1 MKGITLDAMR
11 NGSGAVGA
19 PRPEVVRRHVE
30 ILKRG
35 AAAIGEADVE
45 TMMSLVTDDFELHP
59 AIAGAFVGPTTYRGK
74 EGARRYLLDI
84 REVFEEFQFTPLSFS
99 AWRDYLVCPS
109 RATGH
114 GTASGVEI
122 DLEMTAVW
130 RVTNG
135 QIVWGATFFTLAEG
149 LEAIGAR
156 ADELQPVE

>member
-1 MKGITLDAMR
+1 VNGITLDGVR
-11 NGSGAVGA
+11 NGTGALGV
-19 PRPEVVRRHVE
+19 PPPDVLRRHVE

-35 AAAIGEADVE
+35 AAAIGQGDVG
-45 TMMSLVTDDFELHP
+45 TMMSLITDDFELHP

-74 EGARRYLLDI
+74 EGARQYLLDI
-84 REVFEEFQFTPLSFS
+84 QEVFEEFQFIPLGFGT
-99 AWRDYLVCPS
+99 WRDYLVCPS

-122 DLEMTAVW
+122 DLEMTAIW

>member
-1 MKGITLDAMR
+1 MR
-11 NGSGAVGA
+11 DGTDAVGV
-19 PRPEVVRRHVE
+19 PPPELVREHVE

-35 AAAIGEADVE
+35 AAAIGEGDLA

-74 EGARRYLLDI
+74 PGARRYVLDI
-84 REVFEEFQFTPLSFS
+84 KEVFEEFQFEPLSFS

-109 RATGH
+109 RVTGR

-122 DLEMTAVW
+122 DMEVTAIW
-130 RVTNG
+130 RVANG
-135 QIVWGATFFTLAEG
+135 QIVWGATFFKLAEG

-156 ADELQPVE
+156 ADQLEPVE